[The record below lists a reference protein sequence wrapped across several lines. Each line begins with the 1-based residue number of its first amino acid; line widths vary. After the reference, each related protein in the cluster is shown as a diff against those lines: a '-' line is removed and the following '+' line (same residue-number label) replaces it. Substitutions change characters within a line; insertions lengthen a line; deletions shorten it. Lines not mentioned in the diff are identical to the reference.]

1 MDQAT
6 STAKNYFLDAIKCI
20 DSKFGD
26 GYAKSH
32 PELIGSFMNAAA
44 ADYATWSNGTNTAHL
59 VDAITEAEQ
68 TVFSVAEAISS
79 HDPSN

>member
-1 MDQAT
+1 MDQAV
-6 STAKNYFLDAIKCI
+6 STASHYFLDAVKAI

-32 PELIGSFMNAAA
+32 PELIGAFMNAAA

-59 VDAITEAEQ
+59 VDAINEASQ
-68 TVFSVAEAISS
+68 SIQYVAETVSNLDLSS
-79 HDPSN
+79 